1 MKILF
6 YSAHLLKPIIDG
18 KLADDDRGHD
28 GREVSTNDAWYWGNH
43 HTNHTTSSGF
53 NDDTY
58 PKEYDDKYEFDG
70 ELEGDD
76 KKTYNNSFYWGDKFE
91 NFHNEDED
99 EDEYSKQE
107 DDDDGI
113 DVNNNMSSNLPN
125 DNVKNLDTRESEAK
139 EAKECK
145 ESKQEELSIE
155 NKSFDFNDDTNG
167 ASHIHPYI

>member
-18 KLADDDRGHD
+18 KLAGDDRGHD

-58 PKEYDDKYEFDG
+58 PKEYDDEYEFDG

-99 EDEYSKQE
+99 GDEYSKQE

-113 DVNNNMSSNLPN
+113 DDWASSAFPFETDLDSDGLEDEILESVLPLIN
-125 DNVKNLDTRESEAK
+125 
-139 EAKECK
+139 
-145 ESKQEELSIE
+145 
-155 NKSFDFNDDTNG
+155 
-167 ASHIHPYI
+167 